1 MHDPKILWGQARRCR
16 ALMKTIIE
24 LEAIEQLRLWAAEL
38 AEEADDVERAANAGL
53 AFDPRPGRRPPRCA
67 REGRF
72 PPHQHRNCS
81 ITLEV
86 AHGPRPNSR

>member
-1 MHDPKILWGQARRCR
+1 MHDPKILRGQARRCR
-16 ALMKTIIE
+16 ALMKTVIE

-67 REGRF
+67 RRRSVRAS
-72 PPHQHRNCS
+72 P
-81 ITLEV
+81 
-86 AHGPRPNSR
+86 APRTAPLRRR